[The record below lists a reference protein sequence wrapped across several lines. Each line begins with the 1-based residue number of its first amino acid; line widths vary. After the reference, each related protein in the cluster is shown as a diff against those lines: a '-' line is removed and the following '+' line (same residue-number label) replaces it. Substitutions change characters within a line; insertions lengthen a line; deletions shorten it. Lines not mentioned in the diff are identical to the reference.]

1 MEEIAIRKARFTE
14 HQIIA
19 VLKSVEAG
27 RTVKDVCREAG
38 ISEASYYNWKAKFG
52 GMEASDIKKMKDLED
67 ENRRLKQMFADLSL
81 ECRALKDVIGKKAL
95 KPAIKREL
103 VSYLTAQFAMSLRQ
117 ACRIL
122 SLSRTVF
129 RYQPDTQRDEPVIM
143 ALTVAAER
151 YPRYGFKKLFQVLRR
166 QGKSWNHKRVHRIY
180 CLLKLNFRRKG
191 KQRLPVRNPVPLVT
205 PEAMN
210 QSWSIDFMHD
220 ALVCGRRF
228 RTFNVVDD
236 FNREALAI
244 EIDLNIPAQRVVR
257 VLDRIV
263 ANRGYPLKMRMD
275 NGPELV
281 SLTLAQWAQWAQW
294 AEEHGVMLEFIRPGK
309 PTQNAFIER
318 FNRTYRTEILDFYLF
333 RTLNEAREI
342 TERWLAEY
350 NGERPHESLNN
361 LTPKEYRLMAETP
374 EISKSAWN

>member
-1 MEEIAIRKARFTE
+1 MLSASQQVSQVRFCGNSC
-14 HQIIA
+14 
-19 VLKSVEAG
+19 VRG
-27 RTVKDVCREAG
+27 
-38 ISEASYYNWKAKFG
+38 
-52 GMEASDIKKMKDLED
+52 
-67 ENRRLKQMFADLSL
+67 
-81 ECRALKDVIGKKAL
+81 
-95 KPAIKREL
+95 EL

-117 ACRIL
+117 ACRTL

-129 RYQPDTQRDEPVIM
+129 RYQPDTRRDEPVIM

-166 QGKSWNHKRVHRIY
+166 QGNSWNHKRVHRIY

-191 KQRLPVRNPVPLVT
+191 KQRLPVRNPAPLAT

-210 QSWSIDFMHD
+210 QSWSIDSLM
-220 ALVCGRRF
+220 CGRRF

-281 SLTLAQWAQWAQW
+281 SLALAQW
-294 AEEHGVMLEFIRPGK
+294 AEEHGVMMEFIKPGK
-309 PTQNAFIER
+309 PTQNTFIER

-333 RTLNEAREI
+333 RTQNEAREI
-342 TERWLAEY
+342 TERWLTEY
-350 NGERPHESLNN
+350 NSERPHESLNN
-361 LTPKEYRLMAETP
+361 LTPEEYRLMAEKP
-374 EISKSAWN
+374 ELSKSAWN

>member
-1 MEEIAIRKARFTE
+1 MYF
-14 HQIIA
+14 
-19 VLKSVEAG
+19 
-27 RTVKDVCREAG
+27 
-38 ISEASYYNWKAKFG
+38 
-52 GMEASDIKKMKDLED
+52 
-67 ENRRLKQMFADLSL
+67 
-81 ECRALKDVIGKKAL
+81 
-95 KPAIKREL
+95 
-103 VSYLTAQFAMSLRQ
+103 
-117 ACRIL
+117 
-122 SLSRTVF
+122 
-129 RYQPDTQRDEPVIM
+129 YQPDIRRDAPVIQ
-143 ALTVAAER
+143 ALTELAER
-151 YPRYGFKKLFQVLRR
+151 YPRYGFKKLFQLLRR
-166 QGKSWNHKRVHRIY
+166 QGNTWNHKRVHRIY

-191 KQRLPVRNPVPLVT
+191 KQRLPVRNPAPLAT
-205 PEAMN
+205 PEALN

-263 ANRGYPLKMRMD
+263 ANRGYPLKLRMD

-281 SLTLAQWAQWAQW
+281 SLTLAQWA
-294 AEEHGVMLEFIRPGK
+294 EEHGVILDFIKPGK

-333 RTLNEAREI
+333 RTLNEVREI
-342 TERWLAEY
+342 TERWLTEY
-350 NGERPHESLNN
+350 NSERPHESLNN
-361 LTPKEYRLMAETP
+361 LTPEEYRLMAENP